1 MLNNSLEREDRLQPF
16 LLCSL
21 SVYFLFHS
29 SFSRKEE
36 KEKVDKKTAAKDIFY
51 LTIVASLTLTDYP
64 LFLWQ
69 LKAQRKSLAKR
80 NADWEISPLRRR
92 EGVRR
97 LHLRQAPLKRGLDSP
112 NKKAK
117 TSAKHLRF

>member
-36 KEKVDKKTAAKDIFY
+36 KEKVDKKLAVKNIFY
-51 LTIVASLTLTDYP
+51 LTIEVNLTTTDHP
-64 LFLWQ
+64 LFL
-69 LKAQRKSLAKR
+69 
-80 NADWEISPLRRR
+80 
-92 EGVRR
+92 
-97 LHLRQAPLKRGLDSP
+97 
-112 NKKAK
+112 
-117 TSAKHLRF
+117 